1 MVTATPT
8 VQSTHIHPN
17 SKSRTTASQLA
28 KLRSQPI
35 VVDLDA
41 IPPPTLPLPIPN
53 IPPSPTT
60 ATAVRTAPRKTSQDK
75 IPGSPMQPGSGS
87 LRPPPR
93 PRVLRSA
100 SVGRVPHSAKLKSSS
115 RRPPRTPLIIAS
127 GGDIPIQSE
136 KQRARFAS
144 EMAKSLPP
152 PTPTDSSLMVN
163 LEEPVNRAVSP
174 LPSARE
180 DENNN
185 IDSQLTPVELVVYPP
200 ERPVSCTATRYYG
213 IESSMRW
220 REGVDPI
227 HKRFS
232 SSNGA
237 WRCQDRFAVFFRPGD
252 DIGPDQVVTK
262 TFWSEAWP
270 YPIETIL
277 YGTTTTTTTTATTS
291 TATSNVKN
299 GVNRYSLTRGKET
312 GEGERSGGYRSDH
325 EGDRQISRGR
335 TGSRQYSTGES
346 LLKTAASFPSSGRSR
361 DPRYITSEGVQK
373 IAKVTIP
380 MPDVAI
386 DQMELVKAPVKV
398 ELCIYILESPLR
410 NMDPHAGTGRVV
422 LPTNVRPTHY
432 DLTLTPDLTTFN
444 FHGHV
449 LINLDINKPTTAITL
464 NSNQLDIISAKLTN
478 LALKTESSQNATDIT
493 LDKDNETV
501 TLTFA
506 DELQPGSTAV
516 LYIVFKGVLNESM
529 NGFYRSSFKDDAGKT
544 HYIATTQFEA
554 TDARK
559 AFPCWDEPAIKA
571 TFDVTLRVP
580 SDLVALSNMNV
591 ISDKEVGHTGKV
603 KGDVPSTQKGDVPS
617 TQKGDVPSTQKGDV
631 PSTQKGDVPSTQK
644 GDVPSTQKGD
654 VPSAQKGDVP
664 STQKGDVPSAQKG
677 DTVDGALRP
686 LKEVKFA
693 TTPVMSTYLVAFIVG
708 KFEYIETVTKNLPTP
723 ITCRV
728 YVLPGKTEEA
738 EFALS
743 VTPLALEYFTELFG
757 VAYPLPKMDLITIPD
772 FESGAMENWGLVTYR
787 AIRLLFNEKTS
798 DLSYKRHI
806 AYTICHEIAHQWFG
820 NLVTMD
826 WWDYLWLNEGFATW
840 VGNLAVSKFFP
851 EWDNWSY
858 FIADGFQM
866 GLALDGLRSS
876 HPIEVPCKHPHEI
889 HQIFDAISYYK
900 GASCIRMLSS
910 WLGLDVFLEGI
921 RIYIKKH
928 AYKNTSTE
936 DLWAALSEASGVNV
950 GQFMNAWIKQVGY
963 PVVDVEENAD
973 ASALTFKQS
982 RYLSSGDL
990 SADEN
995 TSRWTI
1001 PLGIEPAPIDSKN
1014 KSPLLSDESI
1024 TLKLEKGGHYKVNSK
1039 YNGFFRT
1046 AYPATALTRISQSI
1060 KAKDPLFTSDD
1071 RVGLLADLGALSK
1084 SGHIKTSS
1092 LLELLESFENEDQY
1106 VVWVAIAERINV
1118 LSSVF
1123 YQEPEDFQQALQKFQ
1138 RKLFSK
1144 AAAKLGWETQTSD
1157 DYRSTLL
1164 RKLVITNAGCAG
1176 EEAVVKEAQKRFA
1189 SYVGGNP
1196 KALNQ
1201 NLQSAAFEIVVLHGE
1216 EADFEKVL
1224 KCWREATATDQKLGA
1239 IGALATVRHPAL
1251 VQQLLQIAIS
1261 EEVRPQ
1267 DITYVLAGL
1276 SRNTTSRHALWEF
1289 IKENWDMLTKRYEG
1303 SMALLGNIVK
1313 AGVGRFTSEE
1323 MAKDCEKFF
1332 EGKKVNDISRPIAQS
1347 LEVIRSNAKWVA
1359 RDAEDVREW
1368 LSSKGYLA

>member
-1 MVTATPT
+1 
-8 VQSTHIHPN
+8 
-17 SKSRTTASQLA
+17 
-28 KLRSQPI
+28 
-35 VVDLDA
+35 
-41 IPPPTLPLPIPN
+41 
-53 IPPSPTT
+53 
-60 ATAVRTAPRKTSQDK
+60 
-75 IPGSPMQPGSGS
+75 
-87 LRPPPR
+87 
-93 PRVLRSA
+93 
-100 SVGRVPHSAKLKSSS
+100 
-115 RRPPRTPLIIAS
+115 
-127 GGDIPIQSE
+127 
-136 KQRARFAS
+136 
-144 EMAKSLPP
+144 
-152 PTPTDSSLMVN
+152 
-163 LEEPVNRAVSP
+163 
-174 LPSARE
+174 
-180 DENNN
+180 
-185 IDSQLTPVELVVYPP
+185 
-200 ERPVSCTATRYYG
+200 
-213 IESSMRW
+213 
-220 REGVDPI
+220 
-227 HKRFS
+227 
-232 SSNGA
+232 
-237 WRCQDRFAVFFRPGD
+237 
-252 DIGPDQVVTK
+252 
-262 TFWSEAWP
+262 
-270 YPIETIL
+270 
-277 YGTTTTTTTTATTS
+277 
-291 TATSNVKN
+291 
-299 GVNRYSLTRGKET
+299 
-312 GEGERSGGYRSDH
+312 
-325 EGDRQISRGR
+325 
-335 TGSRQYSTGES
+335 
-346 LLKTAASFPSSGRSR
+346 
-361 DPRYITSEGVQK
+361 
-373 IAKVTIP
+373 
-380 MPDVAI
+380 
-386 DQMELVKAPVKV
+386 
-398 ELCIYILESPLR
+398 
-410 NMDPHAGTGRVV
+410 MDPHAGTGRVV

-444 FHGHV
+444 FYGHV

-464 NSNQLDIISAKLTN
+464 NSNQLDLISAKLTN

-493 LDKDNETV
+493 LDKDNETA

-516 LYIVFKGVLNESM
+516 LHIVFKGVLNESM

-580 SDLVALSNMNV
+580 TDLVALSNMNV
-591 ISDKEVGHTGKV
+591 ISEKDVGHSGKV
-603 KGDVPSTQKGDVPS
+603 KGDAAQKGDVPSTQKGDVPSAQKGDVPSTQKGDVPSTQKGDVPSTQKGDVPSTQKSDVPSTQKGDVPS

-644 GDVPSTQKGD
+644 GD
-654 VPSAQKGDVP
+654 
-664 STQKGDVPSAQKG
+664 
-677 DTVDGALRP
+677 TVDTLRP

-708 KFEYIETVTKNLPTP
+708 KFEYIETVTKNLPKP

-910 WLGLDVFLEGI
+910 YLGLDVFLEGI
-921 RIYIKKH
+921 RIYIKRH
-928 AYKNTSTE
+928 AYKNTCTE

-963 PVVDVEENAD
+963 PVVDVEEDAD
-973 ASALTFKQS
+973 ASTLTFKQS

-1001 PLGIEPAPIDSKN
+1001 PLGIEPAPTDSKE
-1014 KSPLLSDESI
+1014 KSAMLMDESA
-1024 TLKLEKGGHYKVNSK
+1024 TFKLEKGGHYKINSK

-1046 AYPATALTRISQSI
+1046 AYPAAALTRISQSI
-1060 KAKDPLFTSDD
+1060 KSKDPLFTSDD

-1084 SGHIKTSS
+1084 SGHIRTSS
-1092 LLELLESFENEDQY
+1092 LLELLESFEDEDQY
-1106 VVWVAIAERINV
+1106 VVWVAIAERVNV

-1123 YQEPEDFQQALQKFQ
+1123 YQQPEDFQQALQKFQ
-1138 RKLFSK
+1138 CKLFSK
-1144 AAAKLGWETQTSD
+1144 AAARLGWETQALD

-1176 EEAVVKEAQKRFA
+1176 DEAVMKEAQKRFA
-1189 SYVGGNP
+1189 SYVGGDI

-1201 NLQSAAFEIVVLHGE
+1201 NLQSAAFEIVVMHGE

-1224 KCWREATATDQKLGA
+1224 KCWRDATATDQKLGA

-1251 VQQLLQIAIS
+1251 VQKLLKLAVS

-1276 SRNTTSRHALWEF
+1276 SRNPTSRHALWDF
-1289 IKENWDMLTKRYEG
+1289 IKENWVMLTERYVG

-1323 MAKDCEKFF
+1323 MAKDCEEFF
-1332 EGKKVNDISRPIAQS
+1332 EGKKVDDISRPIAQS

>member
-1 MVTATPT
+1 
-8 VQSTHIHPN
+8 
-17 SKSRTTASQLA
+17 
-28 KLRSQPI
+28 
-35 VVDLDA
+35 
-41 IPPPTLPLPIPN
+41 
-53 IPPSPTT
+53 
-60 ATAVRTAPRKTSQDK
+60 
-75 IPGSPMQPGSGS
+75 
-87 LRPPPR
+87 
-93 PRVLRSA
+93 
-100 SVGRVPHSAKLKSSS
+100 
-115 RRPPRTPLIIAS
+115 
-127 GGDIPIQSE
+127 
-136 KQRARFAS
+136 
-144 EMAKSLPP
+144 
-152 PTPTDSSLMVN
+152 
-163 LEEPVNRAVSP
+163 
-174 LPSARE
+174 
-180 DENNN
+180 
-185 IDSQLTPVELVVYPP
+185 
-200 ERPVSCTATRYYG
+200 
-213 IESSMRW
+213 
-220 REGVDPI
+220 
-227 HKRFS
+227 
-232 SSNGA
+232 
-237 WRCQDRFAVFFRPGD
+237 
-252 DIGPDQVVTK
+252 
-262 TFWSEAWP
+262 
-270 YPIETIL
+270 
-277 YGTTTTTTTTATTS
+277 
-291 TATSNVKN
+291 
-299 GVNRYSLTRGKET
+299 
-312 GEGERSGGYRSDH
+312 
-325 EGDRQISRGR
+325 
-335 TGSRQYSTGES
+335 
-346 LLKTAASFPSSGRSR
+346 
-361 DPRYITSEGVQK
+361 
-373 IAKVTIP
+373 
-380 MPDVAI
+380 
-386 DQMELVKAPVKV
+386 
-398 ELCIYILESPLR
+398 
-410 NMDPHAGTGRVV
+410 MDPHAGTGRVV

-603 KGDVPSTQKGDVPS
+603 KGDSAKGPDGAPSAQKGDVPSTQKGDVPSTQKGDVPS

-757 VAYPLPKMDLITIPD
+757 IAYPLPKMDLITIPD

-963 PVVDVEENAD
+963 PVVDVEEDAD
-973 ASALTFKQS
+973 ASTLTFKQS

-1014 KSPLLSDESI
+1014 KSPLLTDESI

-1118 LSSVF
+1118 MTSVF
-1123 YQEPEDFQQALQKFQ
+1123 YQQPEDFQQALQNFQ

-1144 AAAKLGWETQTSD
+1144 AAAKLGWETQASD

-1189 SYVGGNP
+1189 SYVGGDI

-1251 VQQLLQIAIS
+1251 VQQLLQIAVS

-1267 DITYVLAGL
+1267 DITYILAGL
-1276 SRNTTSRHALWEF
+1276 SRNTTSRHALWDF

>member
-1 MVTATPT
+1 
-8 VQSTHIHPN
+8 
-17 SKSRTTASQLA
+17 
-28 KLRSQPI
+28 
-35 VVDLDA
+35 
-41 IPPPTLPLPIPN
+41 
-53 IPPSPTT
+53 
-60 ATAVRTAPRKTSQDK
+60 
-75 IPGSPMQPGSGS
+75 
-87 LRPPPR
+87 
-93 PRVLRSA
+93 
-100 SVGRVPHSAKLKSSS
+100 
-115 RRPPRTPLIIAS
+115 
-127 GGDIPIQSE
+127 
-136 KQRARFAS
+136 
-144 EMAKSLPP
+144 
-152 PTPTDSSLMVN
+152 
-163 LEEPVNRAVSP
+163 
-174 LPSARE
+174 
-180 DENNN
+180 
-185 IDSQLTPVELVVYPP
+185 
-200 ERPVSCTATRYYG
+200 
-213 IESSMRW
+213 
-220 REGVDPI
+220 
-227 HKRFS
+227 
-232 SSNGA
+232 
-237 WRCQDRFAVFFRPGD
+237 
-252 DIGPDQVVTK
+252 
-262 TFWSEAWP
+262 
-270 YPIETIL
+270 
-277 YGTTTTTTTTATTS
+277 
-291 TATSNVKN
+291 
-299 GVNRYSLTRGKET
+299 
-312 GEGERSGGYRSDH
+312 
-325 EGDRQISRGR
+325 
-335 TGSRQYSTGES
+335 
-346 LLKTAASFPSSGRSR
+346 
-361 DPRYITSEGVQK
+361 
-373 IAKVTIP
+373 
-380 MPDVAI
+380 
-386 DQMELVKAPVKV
+386 
-398 ELCIYILESPLR
+398 
-410 NMDPHAGTGRVV
+410 MDPHAGTGRVV

-432 DLTLTPDLTTFN
+432 DITLTPDLINFT
-444 FHGHV
+444 FHGQI
-449 LINLDINKPTTAITL
+449 LINLDVNKPTTAITL
-464 NSNQLDIISAKLTN
+464 NSNQLEIISAKLTN
-478 LALKTESSQNATDIT
+478 LALKTESSQDATDIT
-493 LDKDNETV
+493 LEKANETA
-501 TLTFA
+501 TFTFA
-506 DELQPGSTAV
+506 EELQPGSTAV
-516 LYIVFKGVLNESM
+516 LHINFKGVLNDNM
-529 NGFYRSSFKDDAGKT
+529 NGFYRSSFKDESGKT

-571 TFDVTLRVP
+571 TFDITLRVP

-591 ISDKEVGHTGKV
+591 ISEKEIGQSGKLKGDSTKGPDAAPSTQ

-664 STQKGDVPSAQKG
+664 STQKGDTIGK
-677 DTVDGALRP
+677 R

-708 KFEYIETVTKNLPTP
+708 KFEYIETVTKNLPKP

-787 AIRLLFNEKTS
+787 SIRLLFNEKTS

-858 FIADGFQM
+858 FIADGYQM

-921 RIYIKKH
+921 RIYMKKH

-936 DLWAALSEASGVNV
+936 DLWAALSEASGTDV

-963 PVVDVEENAD
+963 PVVDVEESDD
-973 ASALTFKQS
+973 ASTLSFKQS

-990 SADEN
+990 NAAED
-995 TSRWTI
+995 TARWTI
-1001 PLGIEPAPIDSKN
+1001 PLGIEPTSGDSKHATQ
-1014 KSPLLSDESI
+1014 LLSGDSL
-1024 TLKLEKGGHYKVNSK
+1024 TFKLEKSGYYKINSN
-1039 YNGFFRT
+1039 YTGFFRT
-1046 AYPATALTRISQSI
+1046 AYPATALERISQLI
-1060 KAKDPLFTSDD
+1060 KSKDPLFTPGD

-1084 SGHIKTSS
+1084 SGHVKTSS
-1092 LLELLESFENEDQY
+1092 LLGLLESFEGEDQY

-1123 YQEPEDFQQALQKFQ
+1123 YQQPEDFQKGLEKFQ
-1138 RKLFSK
+1138 LRLFAK
-1144 AAAKLGWETQTSD
+1144 AAARLGWETKESD

-1164 RKLVITNAGCAG
+1164 RKLLLTNAGCAG
-1176 EEAVVKEAQKRFA
+1176 DEEIVKEARKRFA
-1189 SYVGGNP
+1189 SYVAGDA

-1201 NLQSAAFEIVVLHGE
+1201 NVQSAAFEIVVQHGDE
-1216 EADFEKVL
+1216 SDFEKVL
-1224 KCWREATATDQKLGA
+1224 KCWRDATATDQKLAA
-1239 IGALATVRHPAL
+1239 IGALTAVRNPAL
-1251 VQQLLQIAIS
+1251 VQQLLTISVS

-1267 DITYVLAGL
+1267 DIGYFFGGL
-1276 SRNTTSRHALWEF
+1276 SRNTTARHDLWDY
-1289 IKENWDMLTKRYEG
+1289 IKTNWDMLSVRYDG

-1313 AGVGRFTSEE
+1313 SGVGRFTSEE
-1323 MAKDCEKFF
+1323 MAKDCENFF

-1359 RDAEDVREW
+1359 RDAEDVRQW
-1368 LSSKGYLA
+1368 LTEKGYLA

>member
-1 MVTATPT
+1 
-8 VQSTHIHPN
+8 
-17 SKSRTTASQLA
+17 
-28 KLRSQPI
+28 
-35 VVDLDA
+35 
-41 IPPPTLPLPIPN
+41 
-53 IPPSPTT
+53 
-60 ATAVRTAPRKTSQDK
+60 
-75 IPGSPMQPGSGS
+75 
-87 LRPPPR
+87 
-93 PRVLRSA
+93 
-100 SVGRVPHSAKLKSSS
+100 
-115 RRPPRTPLIIAS
+115 
-127 GGDIPIQSE
+127 
-136 KQRARFAS
+136 
-144 EMAKSLPP
+144 
-152 PTPTDSSLMVN
+152 
-163 LEEPVNRAVSP
+163 
-174 LPSARE
+174 
-180 DENNN
+180 
-185 IDSQLTPVELVVYPP
+185 
-200 ERPVSCTATRYYG
+200 
-213 IESSMRW
+213 
-220 REGVDPI
+220 
-227 HKRFS
+227 
-232 SSNGA
+232 
-237 WRCQDRFAVFFRPGD
+237 
-252 DIGPDQVVTK
+252 
-262 TFWSEAWP
+262 
-270 YPIETIL
+270 
-277 YGTTTTTTTTATTS
+277 
-291 TATSNVKN
+291 
-299 GVNRYSLTRGKET
+299 
-312 GEGERSGGYRSDH
+312 
-325 EGDRQISRGR
+325 
-335 TGSRQYSTGES
+335 
-346 LLKTAASFPSSGRSR
+346 
-361 DPRYITSEGVQK
+361 
-373 IAKVTIP
+373 
-380 MPDVAI
+380 
-386 DQMELVKAPVKV
+386 
-398 ELCIYILESPLR
+398 
-410 NMDPHAGTGRVV
+410 MDPHAGTGRVV

-432 DLTLTPDLTTFN
+432 DITLTPDLINFT
-444 FHGHV
+444 FHGQI
-449 LINLDINKPTTAITL
+449 LINLDVNKPTTAITL
-464 NSNQLDIISAKLTN
+464 NSNQLEIISAKLTN
-478 LALKTESSQNATDIT
+478 LALKTESRYATDIT
-493 LDKDNETV
+493 LEKANETA
-501 TLTFA
+501 TFTFA
-506 DELQPGSTAV
+506 EELQPGSTAV
-516 LYIVFKGVLNESM
+516 LHINFKGVLNDNM
-529 NGFYRSSFKDDAGKT
+529 NGFYRSSFKDESGKT

-571 TFDVTLRVP
+571 TFDITLRVP

-591 ISDKEVGHTGKV
+591 ISEKEIGQSGKLKGDSTKGPDAAPSTQ

-664 STQKGDVPSAQKG
+664 STQKGDTIGK
-677 DTVDGALRP
+677 R

-708 KFEYIETVTKNLPTP
+708 KFEYIETVTKNLPKP

-787 AIRLLFNEKTS
+787 SIRLLFNEKTS

-921 RIYIKKH
+921 RIYMKKH

-936 DLWAALSEASGVNV
+936 DLWAALSEASGTDV

-963 PVVDVEENAD
+963 PVVDVEESDD
-973 ASALTFKQS
+973 ASTLSFKQS

-990 SADEN
+990 NAAED
-995 TSRWTI
+995 TARWTI
-1001 PLGIEPAPIDSKN
+1001 PLGIEPTSGDSKHATQ
-1014 KSPLLSDESI
+1014 LLSGDSL
-1024 TLKLEKGGHYKVNSK
+1024 TFKLEKSGYYKINSN
-1039 YNGFFRT
+1039 YTGFFRT
-1046 AYPATALTRISQSI
+1046 AYPATALERISQLI
-1060 KAKDPLFTSDD
+1060 KSKDPLFTPGD

-1084 SGHIKTSS
+1084 SGHVKTSS
-1092 LLELLESFENEDQY
+1092 LLGLLESFEGEDQY

-1123 YQEPEDFQQALQKFQ
+1123 YQQPEDFQKGLEKFQ
-1138 RKLFSK
+1138 LRLFAK
-1144 AAAKLGWETQTSD
+1144 AAARLGWETKESD

-1164 RKLVITNAGCAG
+1164 RKLLLTNAGCAG
-1176 EEAVVKEAQKRFA
+1176 DEEIVKEARKRFA
-1189 SYVGGNP
+1189 SYVAGDA

-1201 NLQSAAFEIVVLHGE
+1201 NVQSAAFEIVVQHGDE
-1216 EADFEKVL
+1216 SDFEKVL
-1224 KCWREATATDQKLGA
+1224 KCWRDATATDQKLAA
-1239 IGALATVRHPAL
+1239 IGALTAVRNPAL
-1251 VQQLLQIAIS
+1251 VQQLLTISVS

-1267 DITYVLAGL
+1267 DIGYFFGGL
-1276 SRNTTSRHALWEF
+1276 SRNTTARHDLWDY
-1289 IKENWDMLTKRYEG
+1289 IKTNWDMLSVRYDG

-1313 AGVGRFTSEE
+1313 SGVGRFTSEE
-1323 MAKDCEKFF
+1323 MAKDCENFF

-1359 RDAEDVREW
+1359 RDAEDVRQW
-1368 LSSKGYLA
+1368 LTEKGYLA

>member
-1 MVTATPT
+1 
-8 VQSTHIHPN
+8 
-17 SKSRTTASQLA
+17 
-28 KLRSQPI
+28 
-35 VVDLDA
+35 
-41 IPPPTLPLPIPN
+41 
-53 IPPSPTT
+53 
-60 ATAVRTAPRKTSQDK
+60 
-75 IPGSPMQPGSGS
+75 
-87 LRPPPR
+87 
-93 PRVLRSA
+93 
-100 SVGRVPHSAKLKSSS
+100 
-115 RRPPRTPLIIAS
+115 
-127 GGDIPIQSE
+127 
-136 KQRARFAS
+136 
-144 EMAKSLPP
+144 
-152 PTPTDSSLMVN
+152 
-163 LEEPVNRAVSP
+163 
-174 LPSARE
+174 
-180 DENNN
+180 
-185 IDSQLTPVELVVYPP
+185 
-200 ERPVSCTATRYYG
+200 
-213 IESSMRW
+213 
-220 REGVDPI
+220 
-227 HKRFS
+227 
-232 SSNGA
+232 
-237 WRCQDRFAVFFRPGD
+237 
-252 DIGPDQVVTK
+252 
-262 TFWSEAWP
+262 
-270 YPIETIL
+270 
-277 YGTTTTTTTTATTS
+277 
-291 TATSNVKN
+291 
-299 GVNRYSLTRGKET
+299 
-312 GEGERSGGYRSDH
+312 
-325 EGDRQISRGR
+325 
-335 TGSRQYSTGES
+335 
-346 LLKTAASFPSSGRSR
+346 
-361 DPRYITSEGVQK
+361 
-373 IAKVTIP
+373 
-380 MPDVAI
+380 
-386 DQMELVKAPVKV
+386 
-398 ELCIYILESPLR
+398 
-410 NMDPHAGTGRVV
+410 MDPHAGTGRVV

-432 DLTLTPDLTTFN
+432 DLTLTPDLTHFTFL
-444 FHGHV
+444 GHV
-449 LINLDINKPTTAITL
+449 LINLDVNKPTTAITL
-464 NSNQLDIISAKLTN
+464 NSNQLDITSARLTN
-478 LALKTESSQNATDIT
+478 LALKTESSQEATDIT
-493 LDKDNETV
+493 LDSSNETA
-501 TLTFA
+501 TFTFA
-506 DELQPGSTAV
+506 EELQPGSTAV
-516 LYIVFKGVLNESM
+516 LHIHFKGILNDSM
-529 NGFYRSSFKDDAGKT
+529 NGFYRSSFKDEEAKT

-571 TFDVTLRVP
+571 TFDITLHVP

-591 ISDKEVGHTGKV
+591 ISEKEVGHSGKT
-603 KGDVPSTQKGDVPS
+603 KGDSTKGPDAPTTQKGDVPS

-654 VPSAQKGDVP
+654 VPSAQKGDAVV
-664 STQKGDVPSAQKG
+664 G
-677 DTVDGALRP
+677 RP

-787 AIRLLFNEKTS
+787 SIRLLFNEKTS

-910 WLGLDVFLEGI
+910 WLGLDVFLKGI
-921 RIYIKKH
+921 RIYMKKH

-950 GQFMNAWIKQVGY
+950 GEFMNAWIKQVGY
-963 PVVDVEENAD
+963 PVVDVEEDAD
-973 ASALTFKQS
+973 ATTLSFKQS

-990 SADEN
+990 TSAED
-995 TSRWTI
+995 TARWTI
-1001 PLGIEPAPIDSKN
+1001 PLGIEPAPTDNAHKNQLLTSDS
-1014 KSPLLSDESI
+1014 L
-1024 TLKLEKGGHYKVNSK
+1024 TVKLEKGGHYKVNSD

-1046 AYPATALTRISQSI
+1046 AYPASALARISQSI
-1060 KAKDPLFTSDD
+1060 KAKDPLFTPGD

-1084 SGHIKTSS
+1084 SGHVKTSS
-1092 LLELLESFENEDQY
+1092 LLELLESFEDEDQY
-1106 VVWVAIAERINV
+1106 VVWVAIAERVNV

-1123 YQEPEDFQQALQKFQ
+1123 YKESDDFQKALDKFQ

-1144 AAAKLGWETQTSD
+1144 AAAKLGWETKSTD

-1164 RKLVITNAGCAG
+1164 RKLLLTNAGCAG
-1176 EEAVVKEAQKRFA
+1176 DETVVQEAQKRFEV
-1189 SYVGGNP
+1189 YVGGDA

-1201 NLQSAAFEIVVLHGE
+1201 NVQSAAFEIVVLHGD

-1224 KCWREATATDQKLGA
+1224 KCWRDATATDQKLAA
-1239 IGALATVRHPAL
+1239 IGALTAARHPAL
-1251 VQQLLQIAIS
+1251 VQQLLELSVS
-1261 EEVRPQ
+1261 EEVKAQ
-1267 DITYVLAGL
+1267 DIIYFFGGL
-1276 SRNTTSRHALWEF
+1276 SRNPHARHELWEY
-1289 IKENWDMLTKRYEG
+1289 IKTNWEMLSNRYVG

-1313 AGVGRFTSEE
+1313 SGVGRFTSEE
-1323 MAKDCEKFF
+1323 MAKDCEAFF
-1332 EGKKVNDISRPIAQS
+1332 EGKKVDDISRPIAQS

-1359 RDAEDVREW
+1359 RDADDVRQW
-1368 LSSKGYLA
+1368 LTSKGYLV

>member
-1 MVTATPT
+1 MVTAIPS
-8 VQSTHIHPN
+8 VQNTTTA
-17 SKSRTTASQLA
+17 KARTTASQIA

-35 VVDLDA
+35 IVNLDA
-41 IPPPTLPLPIPN
+41 LPPPTSPLPIPN

-60 ATAVRTAPRKTSQDK
+60 ATLVRTAPRKTSQDK
-75 IPGSPMQPGSGS
+75 I
-87 LRPPPR
+87 
-93 PRVLRSA
+93 VLRSA
-100 SVGRVPHSAKLKSSS
+100 SVGRVPDGAKLKSNS
-115 RRPPRTPLIIAS
+115 RKTPRIPLSIAN

-144 EMAKSLPP
+144 EIAESLPP
-152 PTPTDSSLMVN
+152 PTPTDSGLMVN
-163 LEEPVNRAVSP
+163 LEEPVNRAASP
-174 LPSARE
+174 LPSSRGDDKE
-180 DENNN
+180 T
-185 IDSQLTPVELVVYPP
+185 DSPLTQVELALYPP

-227 HKRFS
+227 QKRFS

-252 DIGPDQVVTK
+252 DIGPDRVVTK

-277 YGTTTTTTTTATTS
+277 YGTTTTTTSDTTPSTTTTTTTTGKS
-291 TATSNVKN
+291 
-299 GVNRYSLTRGKET
+299 GVNRYSLTRGKESA
-312 GEGERSGGYRSDH
+312 EGERSSGYRSDH

-335 TGSRQYSTGES
+335 TGSRQYLAGET

-398 ELCIYILESPLR
+398 ELCIYVLESPLR
-410 NMDPHAGTGRVV
+410 VSATATLLGRTVQGTAELMDPHAGTGRVV

-444 FHGHV
+444 FHGFV

-464 NSNQLDIISAKLTN
+464 NSNQLDIVSAKLTN
-478 LALKTESSQNATDIT
+478 LALKTESSQDATDIT

-506 DELQPGSTAV
+506 DELSPGSTAI
-516 LYIVFKGVLNESM
+516 LHIVFKGVLNESM

-591 ISDKEVGHTGKV
+591 ISDKEIGHTGKV
-603 KGDVPSTQKGDVPS
+603 KGDSTKGPDGAPSAQKGDVPSTQKGDVPS

-654 VPSAQKGDVP
+654 VPS
-664 STQKGDVPSAQKG
+664 SQKG
-677 DTVDGALRP
+677 DTVDGSLRP

-900 GASCIRMLSS
+900 GASCIRMLSA

-963 PVVDVEENAD
+963 PVVDVEEDAD
-973 ASALTFKQS
+973 ASTLTFKQS

-990 SADEN
+990 SPDEN

-1024 TLKLEKGGHYKVNSK
+1024 TLKLEQGGHYKVNSK

-1046 AYPATALTRISQSI
+1046 AYPAAALTRISEFI
-1060 KAKDPLFTSDD
+1060 KTKDPLFTSDD

-1106 VVWVAIAERINV
+1106 VVWVAIAERVNV

-1123 YQEPEDFQQALQKFQ
+1123 YQQPEDFQKALQKFQ

-1144 AAAKLGWETQTSD
+1144 AAARLGWETQASD

-1176 EEAVVKEAQKRFA
+1176 DEAVVKEAQKRFA
-1189 SYVGGNP
+1189 SYVGGDS

-1216 EADFEKVL
+1216 ESDFEKVL

-1251 VQQLLQIAIS
+1251 VQQLLQIAVS

-1276 SRNTTSRHALWEF
+1276 SRNTTSRHALWDF
-1289 IKENWDMLTKRYEG
+1289 IKENWDMLTKRYVG

-1332 EGKKVNDISRPIAQS
+1332 EGKKVDDISRPIAQS

>member
-1 MVTATPT
+1 
-8 VQSTHIHPN
+8 
-17 SKSRTTASQLA
+17 
-28 KLRSQPI
+28 
-35 VVDLDA
+35 
-41 IPPPTLPLPIPN
+41 
-53 IPPSPTT
+53 
-60 ATAVRTAPRKTSQDK
+60 
-75 IPGSPMQPGSGS
+75 
-87 LRPPPR
+87 
-93 PRVLRSA
+93 
-100 SVGRVPHSAKLKSSS
+100 
-115 RRPPRTPLIIAS
+115 
-127 GGDIPIQSE
+127 
-136 KQRARFAS
+136 
-144 EMAKSLPP
+144 
-152 PTPTDSSLMVN
+152 
-163 LEEPVNRAVSP
+163 
-174 LPSARE
+174 
-180 DENNN
+180 
-185 IDSQLTPVELVVYPP
+185 
-200 ERPVSCTATRYYG
+200 
-213 IESSMRW
+213 
-220 REGVDPI
+220 
-227 HKRFS
+227 
-232 SSNGA
+232 
-237 WRCQDRFAVFFRPGD
+237 
-252 DIGPDQVVTK
+252 
-262 TFWSEAWP
+262 
-270 YPIETIL
+270 
-277 YGTTTTTTTTATTS
+277 
-291 TATSNVKN
+291 
-299 GVNRYSLTRGKET
+299 
-312 GEGERSGGYRSDH
+312 
-325 EGDRQISRGR
+325 
-335 TGSRQYSTGES
+335 
-346 LLKTAASFPSSGRSR
+346 
-361 DPRYITSEGVQK
+361 
-373 IAKVTIP
+373 
-380 MPDVAI
+380 
-386 DQMELVKAPVKV
+386 
-398 ELCIYILESPLR
+398 
-410 NMDPHAGTGRVV
+410 MDPHAGTGRVV

-432 DLTLTPDLTTFN
+432 DLTLIPDLTTFN
-444 FHGHV
+444 FYGQV

-464 NSNQLDIISAKLTN
+464 NSNQLNLISAKLTN

-493 LDKDNETV
+493 LDKDNETA
-501 TLTFA
+501 TLVFA

-516 LYIVFKGVLNESM
+516 LHIVFKGVLNESM

-580 SDLVALSNMNV
+580 TDLVALSNMNV
-591 ISDKEVGHTGKV
+591 ISEKDVGHSAKV
-603 KGDVPSTQKGDVPS
+603 KGDSAQKGD
-617 TQKGDVPSTQKGDV
+617 
-631 PSTQKGDVPSTQK
+631 

-664 STQKGDVPSAQKG
+664 SAQKG
-677 DTVDGALRP
+677 DTVDGPLRP

-708 KFEYIETVTKNLPTP
+708 KFEYIETVTKNLPKP

-910 WLGLDVFLEGI
+910 YLGLDVFLEGI

-963 PVVDVEENAD
+963 PVVDVEEDAD
-973 ASALTFKQS
+973 ASTLTFKQS

-1001 PLGIEPAPIDSKN
+1001 PLGIEPAPTDSKT
-1014 KSPLLSDESI
+1014 KSAMLTEESA
-1024 TLKLEKGGHYKVNSK
+1024 TFKLEKGGHYKVNSK

-1046 AYPATALTRISQSI
+1046 AYPAAALTRISQSI
-1060 KAKDPLFTSDD
+1060 KSKDPLFTSDD

-1092 LLELLESFENEDQY
+1092 LLELLESFEDEDQY
-1106 VVWVAIAERINV
+1106 VVWVAIAERVNV

-1123 YQEPEDFQQALQKFQ
+1123 YQQAEDFQQALQKFQ

-1144 AAAKLGWETQTSD
+1144 AAARLGWETQASD

-1164 RKLVITNAGCAG
+1164 RKLVVTNAGCAG
-1176 EEAVVKEAQKRFA
+1176 DDAVVKEAQKRFA
-1189 SYVGGNP
+1189 SYVGGDA

-1251 VQQLLQIAIS
+1251 VQQLLKLAVS

-1276 SRNTTSRHALWEF
+1276 SRNPTSRHALWDF
-1289 IKENWDMLTKRYEG
+1289 IKENWDMLTKRYVG

-1323 MAKDCEKFF
+1323 MAQDCEKFF
-1332 EGKKVNDISRPIAQS
+1332 EGKNVNDISRPIAQS